1 MVLRVLRLAR
11 IVRIAKLSRHSRN
24 LNTLIKTMST
34 SLRELSFLMLFFIVS
49 MVLYATFAYYCEQN
63 AEATGVSIHVLSFS
77 NRKSPISTVN
87 GSETRHFLSKSAF
100 WEAKMANL
108 KSLYLVY
115 INSGIILVGNRDHD
129 NSRLW

>member
-1 MVLRVLRLAR
+1 MFWRMGHPGYSLPCPFSHSYAIAEYLHGDAGENLSDKATFLMVLRVLRLAR

-63 AEATGVSIHVLSFS
+63 AEATGVSIHFRTGNSYF
-77 NRKSPISTVN
+77 
-87 GSETRHFLSKSAF
+87 
-100 WEAKMANL
+100 EA
-108 KSLYLVY
+108 
-115 INSGIILVGNRDHD
+115 
-129 NSRLW
+129 

>member
-1 MVLRVLRLAR
+1 MYYCGLFIRKKIKIQPSFNKDGEAEENLSDKATFLMVLRVLRLAR

-63 AEATGVSIHVLSFS
+63 AEATGVSIHFRTENSYF
-77 NRKSPISTVN
+77 
-87 GSETRHFLSKSAF
+87 
-100 WEAKMANL
+100 EA
-108 KSLYLVY
+108 
-115 INSGIILVGNRDHD
+115 
-129 NSRLW
+129 